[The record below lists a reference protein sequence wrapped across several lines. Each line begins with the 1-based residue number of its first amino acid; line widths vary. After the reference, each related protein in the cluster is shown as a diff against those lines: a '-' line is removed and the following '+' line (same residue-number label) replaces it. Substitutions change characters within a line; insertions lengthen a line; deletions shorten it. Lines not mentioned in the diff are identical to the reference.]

1 MKHALFAAVATS
13 GLLFA
18 TAAPAQ
24 NIERVKLT
32 DNDLTCQQAFN
43 EIRQMDGV
51 ISRVNMPSAQV
62 AIAPTVDQ
70 SANATA
76 VIGAQVAGAVAQ
88 QALATSGFGFG
99 NLGHN
104 LGANLGANLG
114 GFGGLISGLA
124 QAATAQQAS
133 QQAVAQQQALAAQ
146 QNGVLQAQQNAAL
159 MQQAQGRKEHLT
171 TLFLSKGCKMGDLAK

>member
-1 MKHALFAAVATS
+1 MKSTALCAA
-13 GLLFA
+13 LLLCA
-18 TAAPAQ
+18 ITAQAQ
-24 NIERVKLT
+24 NIERVKMT
-32 DNDLTCQQAFN
+32 DNDLSCQQAFD

-62 AIAPTVDQ
+62 AVVPGADPNAA
-70 SANATA
+70 SAAAAAA
-76 VIGAQVAGAVAQ
+76 VGAQVVGAVAQ
-88 QALATSGFGFG
+88 QAIATGGFGFG
-99 NLGHN
+99 NLGN
-104 LGANLGANLG
+104 SLGANLG

-133 QQAVAQQQALAAQ
+133 QQAVAQQQAMAAQ